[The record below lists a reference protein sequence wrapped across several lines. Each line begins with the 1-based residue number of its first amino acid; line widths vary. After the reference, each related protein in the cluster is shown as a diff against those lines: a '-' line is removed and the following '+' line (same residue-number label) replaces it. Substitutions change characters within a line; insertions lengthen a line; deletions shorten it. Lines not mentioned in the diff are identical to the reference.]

1 MPLPHSIAGDTASGI
16 VVATTSPGFGRH
28 GRLPQVLEQTGW
40 EIIRCTDTSR
50 PDGGLSDHIGRVDFL
65 VAGLPPVNAET
76 LKGADRLRA
85 VLKHGVGIDNIDMA
99 ACTARRLPVT
109 STPAANSNAVAE
121 LAVGLMFSL
130 SRNIAQGHVSV
141 TSGGWERRPGI
152 EVAGKVLGIVG
163 LGNIGKLLAKKAI
176 GLGMTVV
183 AADLYPDR
191 IFMADH
197 GIERLDLDALLTRSD
212 YVSLHV
218 FGGTGNAALIG
229 KDRLALMKPTAC
241 LMNLARGEVVDN
253 DALADAIETGRLRGA
268 AIDAFVTE
276 PPDISHPLFKS
287 KNVVFTPHSGAD
299 SLEAFENMG
308 MMVVNDIKN
317 FLAGISPSRVLNP
330 EVFAS

>member
-1 MPLPHSIAGDTASGI
+1 MPLSSSGSKSGDGI

-28 GRLPQVLEQTGW
+28 GRLPQILEETGW

-50 PDGGLSDHIGRVDFL
+50 PDGGLSDHIGRIDFL
-65 VAGLPPVNAET
+65 VAGLPAVKASTFE
-76 LKGADRLRA
+76 GATRLRA
-85 VLKHGVGIDNIDMA
+85 VLKHGVGIDSIDLA
-99 ACTARRLPVT
+99 ACTAKRLPVT
-109 STPAANSNAVAE
+109 NTPAANSNAVAE

-130 SRNIAQGHVSV
+130 SRNIPQGHLSV

-152 EVAGKVLGIVG
+152 EVSGKVLGIVG
-163 LGNIGKLLAKKAI
+163 LGNIGKLLARKAI
-176 GLGMTVV
+176 GLGMTVI

-191 IFMADH
+191 AFMAEH
-197 GIERLDLDALLTRSD
+197 NIELLDLDTLLARAD

-218 FGGTGNAALIG
+218 FGGAGNAALIG
-229 KDRLALMKPTAC
+229 ADRLALMKPTAC

-253 DALADAIETGRLRGA
+253 DALADAIDNGRLRGA

-276 PPDISHPLFKS
+276 PPDISHPLFRS

-308 MMVVNDIKN
+308 MMVITDIKD
-317 FLAGISPSRVLNP
+317 FLAGNRPSRVLNP